1 MPADNPS
8 LFSIRPGTEKDVDV
22 ILGLIRGLAEF
33 EKLSEQVKATP
44 QRLRDT
50 LFGPH
55 PAAEVIIGYAGDQPV
70 GFALFF
76 STYST
81 FLGLPGLYLE
91 DLFVLPEWRSRG
103 LGRRLLTHLASIA
116 VERGYGRMEWSV
128 LNWNES
134 AIRLY
139 RNLGAQPMDDW
150 TLYRLTGESL
160 QALASDAISNV

>member
-1 MPADNPS
+1 M
-8 LFSIRPGTEKDVDV
+8 DV
-22 ILGLIRGLAEF
+22 ILDLIRGLAEF
-33 EKLSEQVKATP
+33 EKLSDQVKATP

-50 LFGPH
+50 LFSPH
-55 PAAEVIIGYAGDQPV
+55 PGAEVIIGYAGDQPV

-103 LGRRLLTHLASIA
+103 LGHRLLTHLASIA

-128 LNWNES
+128 LDWNES

-160 QALASDAISNV
+160 QALASDAISNA